1 MSKSA
6 KKIIFT
12 VLPLFIAATLLL
24 SACATMGRLFG
35 KVIGIPDGEFVG
47 SYDSIN
53 GHYTVNI
60 YLATDEDTGDNC
72 IRGEL
77 IDNTAKDKDKKNIYW
92 CEHESEATV
101 VWKSETVVTING
113 RELRVARN
121 QTYDSRIDD

>member
-77 IDNTAKDKDKKNIYW
+77 IDNTATDKDKKNIYW